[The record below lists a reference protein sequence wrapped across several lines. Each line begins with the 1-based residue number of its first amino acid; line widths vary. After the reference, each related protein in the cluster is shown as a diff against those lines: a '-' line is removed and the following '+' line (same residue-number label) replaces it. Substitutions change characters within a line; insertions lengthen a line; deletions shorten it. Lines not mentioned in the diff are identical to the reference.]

1 MGQNPE
7 TKEIYINNSKI
18 AKFSNSV
25 NESQSSVERDI
36 KLKDIFKQNH
46 QDEEKKVIDDIKD
59 ITKTSQSNT
68 QQHNLE
74 MCC

>member
-68 QQHNLE
+68 Q
-74 MCC
+74 

>member
-68 QQHNLE
+68 QQYNLE